1 MPLQHN
7 SAIKALIF
15 PVLAMCAAVAAS
27 NILVQY
33 PVHYF
38 GLQDILTY
46 GAFTYP
52 FAFLVNDLTNRR
64 FGPQRARQV
73 VYAGFALGVIMSIW
87 LASPRLAVA
96 SGSAFLFA
104 QLLDISVFS
113 RLRRLRWW
121 KAPLAAALCG
131 SVLDTILFFSLAF
144 AAPFS
149 MLDTAF
155 GLADSSMTDQ
165 VQWFGLAMPLWLSLA
180 LGDFG
185 IKVLMSVVMLVPYG
199 AILALFAPSIYGAG
213 KSDATKPAI
222 R

>member
-1 MPLQHN
+1 MPTQHN
-7 SAIKALIF
+7 SAFQAMII

-64 FGPQRARQV
+64 FGPVAARRV
-73 VYAGFALGVIMSIW
+73 VYAGFALGVIMSVW
-87 LASPRLAVA
+87 LASPRLAIA

-113 RLRRLRWW
+113 RLRRMRWW

-149 MLDTAF
+149 VLDTAF
-155 GLADSSMTDQ
+155 GLADGSLTDQ
-165 VQWFGLAMPLWLSLA
+165 VQMFGAIVPLWLSLA

-185 IKVLMSVVMLVPYG
+185 VKVIMSLIMLVPYG
-199 AILALFAPSIYGAG
+199 AILALFAPSVYAAG
-213 KSDATKPAI
+213 KTQNTRND
-222 R
+222 

>member
-1 MPLQHN
+1 MQLQHV
-7 SAIKALIF
+7 SAFKALIL

-33 PVHYF
+33 PVHYY

-52 FAFLVNDLTNRR
+52 FAFMVNDLTNRR
-64 FGPQRARQV
+64 FGPLAARRV
-73 VYAGFALGVIMSIW
+73 VYAGFALGVVMSVW

-96 SGSAFLFA
+96 SGTAFLFS

-121 KAPLAAALCG
+121 VAPLAAALCG
-131 SVLDTILFFSLAF
+131 SVLDTVLFFSLAF

-149 MLDTAF
+149 VLDTAF
-155 GLADSSMTDQ
+155 GLADGSLTDQ
-165 VQWFGLAMPLWLSLA
+165 VQWFGANMPLWLSLA

-185 IKVLMSVVMLVPYG
+185 VKVIMGIVMLVPYG
-199 AILALFAPSIYGAG
+199 AILAVFAPSIYAAG
-213 KSDATKPAI
+213 KTDTSK
-222 R
+222 